1 MNQEESKVVEQ
12 LTTKQSFHLKNLFLD
27 PNNYRFI
34 DEKDYKFVPRENLL
48 DEKIQRK
55 TRNFIEGDK
64 RVNISDLIES
74 FKANGYI
81 PVEKIQVKR
90 LGNNQYLVLEGNRRT
105 TALKALQEDY
115 ENGKDIGKLDPAI
128 FKKVDVEPHDEENEQ
143 THLLVMGLK
152 HIGGNIKWPAVNQ
165 AKFMKDYIEKFDGEY
180 SEAENSACKTLG
192 ISKQKLRQSLRALGL
207 IEQYKL
213 SDFGDQFVN
222 DKYSIFEEIV
232 KSPDI
237 KEWIGWDDYEYKSRD
252 VVHTERL
259 FDWLSFVENDD
270 EENDSKK
277 PKEPIITKSAEIRQL
292 KVFINEESALQKMED
307 TRSLAVGLLSSANR
321 EQINI
326 QDKIDTIKK
335 NVALLS
341 EYKNSFDIDAKND
354 LEELYVKLS
363 KLVPQKAYLNTE
375 YDYNTGIYFEVA
387 NSCHFKS
394 LDIVSYKVF
403 QNFKIDKLNKINIF
417 AGLNNTGKTSL
428 LEAIYLLTKQ
438 NDLNAFFEIM
448 RLKNKFE
455 KLSPLWVHKT
465 LNGSKIEI
473 EGVFN
478 NISTGIAINKFEADE
493 NIDKSGYITSVEISS
508 FIDDDISNNTKIDL
522 YDYSAMKI
530 YYDSIKVL
538 CNSMFKSPFFYKE
551 SDILIS
557 HQKSVEK
564 KAISY
569 VIEFLKKIDSN
580 IVDVDLTEDY
590 GIKRFLVDSMS
601 FKDKRVDLTSYGEG
615 LQRIFEIS
623 LSFAYAKN
631 GVILIDEIETGI
643 HHSLLIEFT
652 KFIQELSDMFNVQV
666 FVTSHSKECID
677 AFVKND
683 YQNEEISAYHLQNQ
697 NGKIVYQYSDGER
710 FARLVEN
717 MDLDMR
723 GAKNE

>member
-1 MNQEESKVVEQ
+1 MNQEEIKVMEPS
-12 LTTKQSFHLKNLFLD
+12 TTKQSFHLKNLFLD

-34 DEKDYKFVPRENLL
+34 DEKDYKSVPKEYIL

-55 TRNFIEGDK
+55 TRYFIEGDK
-64 RVNISDLIES
+64 RVNISDLIDS

-105 TALKALQEDY
+105 AALKALQEDF

-128 FKKVDVEPHDEENEQ
+128 FKRVDVEPHDEENEQ

-152 HIGGNIKWPAVNQ
+152 HIGGNVKWPAVNQ

-222 DKYSIFEEIV
+222 DKYSIFGEII

-237 KEWIGWDDYEYKSRD
+237 KEWIGWDDYAYRATHK
-252 VVHTERL
+252 VNLERL
-259 FDWLSFVENDD
+259 FDWLSYVENNE
-270 EENDSKK
+270 EENDTKK

-292 KVFINEESALQKMED
+292 KVFVNEEQALQKMED
-307 TRSLAVGLLSSANR
+307 TRNFTIGLLSSVNK

-326 QDKIDTIKK
+326 QEKIEIIKR
-335 NVALLS
+335 NIVLLN
-341 EYKNSFDIDAKND
+341 EYKNSFDIDSKNE
-354 LEELYVKLS
+354 LEETYSKFS
-363 KLVPQKAYLNTE
+363 KLVPQKSFLNTE
-375 YDYNTGIYFEVA
+375 YDYNTGVYFEVA
-387 NSCHFKS
+387 NSNHFIN
-394 LDIVSYKVF
+394 LQIDSYKVF
-403 QNFKIDKLNKINIF
+403 RDFKIDKLNKINIF

-455 KLSPLWVHKT
+455 KLSPVWVNKT
-465 LNGSKIEI
+465 LSESKIEI
-473 EGVFN
+473 QGTFN
-478 NISTGIAINKFEADE
+478 NTSTGITIQKYEADE
-493 NIDKSGYITSVEISS
+493 NIDKSGYITSVEIDS
-508 FIDDDISNNTKIDL
+508 FIDDDFHNSTKVDL
-522 YDYSAMKI
+522 YEYSSMKI
-530 YYDSIKVL
+530 YYENIKVL

-551 SDILIS
+551 NDILIS

-564 KAISY
+564 KAIAR
-569 VIEFLKKIDSN
+569 VIEFLKKIDNN
-580 IVDVDLTEDY
+580 IVDIDLTEDY
-590 GIKRFLVDSMS
+590 GIKRFLVDSLN
-601 FKDKRVDLTSYGEG
+601 FQDKRVDITSYGEG

-631 GVILIDEIETGI
+631 GVVLIDEIETGI

-652 KFIQELSDMFNVQV
+652 KFIQELSSIFNVQV

-683 YQNEEISAYHLQNQ
+683 YKNDEISAYLLVNN
-697 NGKIVYQYSDGER
+697 NGNIFYQYSDGER
-710 FARLVEN
+710 LARLVDN